1 VRKIGIATV
10 HTGFNYGS
18 ALQAYSSKVILNELG
33 YQGVNISLKGS
44 LINGRDI
51 RIKKIAVIAVRLL
64 RQPHNIK
71 KRVSVYRDN
80 ISKSYSEQ
88 SKKHFSTFRLEKIQ
102 PYYCTWN
109 QLVRLANSDEFVAF
123 LCGSDQI
130 WNAEALYVDPLY
142 YLRFAPKG
150 KRIAFAPSF
159 GRDEVAN
166 YNKRIITKYIMD
178 IPNLSVREES
188 GVSIIKELTNKDA
201 THLIDPTLMLDRTK
215 WDKYLELQEAVSDNE
230 KYILAYFLNEPSDYA
245 KECIKKLAQKN
256 KLKVIALPY
265 QRDLTDWLDFAPD
278 AGPVEFVQ
286 YVKNAT
292 YVCTDSFH
300 GTAFAVNYNV
310 PFYTFERQ
318 YGSAGKQSSRLVSF
332 LKLVSLEEQFNP
344 SIELLGIPVDF
355 SNSKVVLEKERK
367 KSVEYLINALHL
379 IEGEKW

>member
-1 VRKIGIATV
+1 MKKVGIATV

-18 ALQAYSSKVILNELG
+18 ALQAYASKVILNELG
-33 YQGVNISLKGS
+33 YQGINISLKGS
-44 LINGRDI
+44 FIKGRDV
-51 RIKKIAVIAVRLL
+51 RIKKIAVIAIRLL

-71 KRVSVYRDN
+71 KRVSVYSDN

-88 SKKHFSTFRLEKIQ
+88 SKELFKTFRLKKIH
-102 PYYCTWN
+102 PCHCTWN
-109 QLVRLANSDEFVAF
+109 QLKRLAKSNDFKAF

-130 WNAEALYVDPLY
+130 WNGEALYVDPQY
-142 YLRFAPKG
+142 YLRFAPKD

-159 GRDEVAN
+159 GRDKVAD
-166 YNKRIITKYIMD
+166 YNKSIITRYIMD

-201 THLIDPTLMLDRTK
+201 THLIDPTLVLDESK
-215 WDKYLELQEAVSDNE
+215 WDKCLELQEVVSDSE
-230 KYILAYFLNEPSDYA
+230 KYILAYFLNEPSEYA
-245 KECIKKLAQKN
+245 KECIKKLAQKK

-265 QRDLTDWLDFAPD
+265 QREVTDWFDFAPD

-286 YVKNAT
+286 YVKNAS

-300 GTAFAVNYNV
+300 GTAFAVNYKV

-332 LKLVSLEEQFNP
+332 LKLVSLEERFNP
-344 SIELLGIPVDF
+344 SMELLDTTIDF
-355 SNSKVVLEKERK
+355 SKSKVVLETERK
-367 KSVEYLINALHL
+367 KSMEYLINAL
-379 IEGEKW
+379 K

>member
-1 VRKIGIATV
+1 MKKIGISTV

-18 ALQAYSSKVILNELG
+18 ALQAYASKVVLNELG
-33 YQGVNISLKGS
+33 YHGINISLKGS
-44 LINGRDI
+44 LIKGRDV
-51 RIKKIAVIAVRLL
+51 RIKKIAVIAIRLL

-71 KRVSVYRDN
+71 KRVSVYSDN

-88 SKKHFSTFRLEKIQ
+88 SKELFETFRLQKIQ
-102 PYYCTWN
+102 PYHCTWN
-109 QLVRLANSDEFVAF
+109 QLKRLAKSDDFKAF

-130 WNAEALYVDPLY
+130 WNGEALYVDPQY
-142 YLRFAPKG
+142 FLRFAPKD

-159 GRDEVAN
+159 GRDKVAD
-166 YNKRIITKYIMD
+166 YNKSIITKYIMD

-201 THLIDPTLMLDRTK
+201 AHLIDPTLLLDGTK
-215 WDKYLELQEAVSDNE
+215 WDEYLELQEDVSDNE

-265 QRDLTDWLDFAPD
+265 QREVADWFDFAPD

-286 YVKNAT
+286 YVKNAS

-300 GTAFAVNYNV
+300 GTAFAVNYKV

-332 LKLVSLEEQFNP
+332 LKLVSLEERFNP
-344 SIELLGIPVDF
+344 SMELLDTPIDF
-355 SNSKVVLEKERK
+355 SKSKVVLETERK
-367 KSVEYLINALHL
+367 KSVEYLINALQ
-379 IEGEKW
+379 